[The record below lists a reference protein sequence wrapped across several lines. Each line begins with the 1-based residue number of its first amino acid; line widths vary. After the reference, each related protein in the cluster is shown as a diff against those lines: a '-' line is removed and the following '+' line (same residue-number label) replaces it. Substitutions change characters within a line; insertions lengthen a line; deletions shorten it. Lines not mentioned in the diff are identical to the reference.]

1 MERACES
8 SMPHLD
14 INSLYWVWF
23 FVFFLE
29 AHAQSFKENR
39 EKCAQRVLSVI
50 PGHLSRLN
58 CSELT
63 PETQISI
70 GLNKKKVY

>member
-50 PGHLSRLN
+50 PGHLSR
-58 CSELT
+58 
-63 PETQISI
+63 
-70 GLNKKKVY
+70 